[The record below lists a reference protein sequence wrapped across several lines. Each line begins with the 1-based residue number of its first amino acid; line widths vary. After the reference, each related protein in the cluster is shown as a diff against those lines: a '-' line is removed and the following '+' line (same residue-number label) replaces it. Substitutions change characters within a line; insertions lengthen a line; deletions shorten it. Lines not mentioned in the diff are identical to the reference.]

1 MATADPATELPT
13 VSTETGTK
21 SRPDMPDPALFWKW
35 VGRATR
41 PVWGWILVGLGFL
54 VILIGYLGISRE
66 ALVAK
71 QLPYLISGGIG
82 GIALVGFGAMLVGT
96 EDLKRTQE
104 RIDHLE
110 DLVADLHETLLSRPD
125 APALSSN
132 GDAGGQQ
139 RSRGAGTSTAAGAAA
154 EATLMAL
161 PGGRSYH
168 RADCSMIEGKPGAK
182 PVAASAARRQGLK
195 PCRLCEPQPASA
207 RA

>member
-13 VSTETGTK
+13 ISSEVDSR
-21 SRPDMPDPALFWKW
+21 SRPEMPDPALFWKW

-54 VILIGYLGISRE
+54 FVLIGYLGISRE

-110 DLVADLHETLLSRPD
+110 DLVADLHAVLLSRPD
-125 APALSSN
+125 APAPSRN
-132 GDAGGQQ
+132 GS
-139 RSRGAGTSTAAGAAA
+139 SRGDSASRAT
-154 EATLMAL
+154 EDATLLAL
-161 PGGRSYH
+161 PGGSSYH
-168 RADCSMIEGKPGAK
+168 RADCSMIQGKKDAK
-182 PVAASAARRQGLK
+182 PITAGAARRQGLK
-195 PCRLCEPQPASA
+195 PCRLCEPQTTAA

>member
-1 MATADPATELPT
+1 
-13 VSTETGTK
+13 
-21 SRPDMPDPALFWKW
+21 
-35 VGRATR
+35 
-41 PVWGWILVGLGFL
+41 
-54 VILIGYLGISRE
+54 
-66 ALVAK
+66 
-71 QLPYLISGGIG
+71 
-82 GIALVGFGAMLVGT
+82 
-96 EDLKRTQE
+96 TQE

>member
-1 MATADPATELPT
+1 MATADPATDLPT
-13 VSTETGTK
+13 ISPETDTK
-21 SRPDMPDPALFWKW
+21 SRAPELPDPALFWKW

-54 VILIGYLGISRE
+54 LVLIGYLGISRE

-96 EDLKRTQE
+96 EDLKRTYE

-110 DLVADLHETLLSRPD
+110 DLVADLHAALLSRPD

-132 GDAGGQQ
+132 GE
-139 RSRGAGTSTAAGAAA
+139 AAGQHGASTSAGV
-154 EATLMAL
+154 TLLAL
-161 PGGRSYH
+161 PSGQSYH
-168 RADCSMIEGKPGAK
+168 RADCSMIEGKRDAK
-182 PVAASAARRQGLK
+182 PVTASAARRQGLK
-195 PCRLCEPQPASA
+195 PCRLCEPETATA

>member
-13 VSTETGTK
+13 ISTESDK
-21 SRPDMPDPALFWKW
+21 KARPEMPDPALFWKW

-41 PVWGWILVGLGFL
+41 PVWGWILVGAGALL
-54 VILIGYLGISRE
+54 ILIGYLGISRE

-82 GIALVGFGAMLVGT
+82 GIALIGFGTMLVGT

-110 DLVADLHETLLSRPD
+110 DLVADLHDTLLNRPD
-125 APALSSN
+125 APALSRN
-132 GDAGGQQ
+132 GHSGAQQ
-139 RSRGAGTSTAAGAAA
+139 SSGAGEAG
-154 EATLMAL
+154 TLMAL
-161 PGGRSYH
+161 PGGQSFH
-168 RADCSMIEGKPGAK
+168 RADCSMIEGKRDAK
-182 PVAASAARRQGLK
+182 PVTASAARRQGLK
-195 PCRLCEPQPASA
+195 PCRLCEPQTASA

>member
-13 VSTETGTK
+13 IPTETESK

-41 PVWGWILVGLGFL
+41 PVWGWILVGVGLL
-54 VILIGYLGISRE
+54 LILIGYLGISRE

-82 GIALVGFGAMLVGT
+82 GIAFVGFGAMLIGT
-96 EDLKRTQE
+96 EDLKRAQE

-110 DLVADLHETLLSRPD
+110 DLVNDLHAALLIRSD
-125 APALSSN
+125 APPLSTN
-132 GDAGGQQ
+132 GDTAGQTGRRAKSADQ
-139 RSRGAGTSTAAGAAA
+139 
-154 EATLMAL
+154 TLMAL
-161 PGGRSYH
+161 PGGQSYH
-168 RADCSMIEGKPGAK
+168 RADCSMIEGKRGAR
-182 PVAASAARRQGLK
+182 PVTASVARRQGLK
-195 PCRLCEPQPASA
+195 PCRLCEPQTASA